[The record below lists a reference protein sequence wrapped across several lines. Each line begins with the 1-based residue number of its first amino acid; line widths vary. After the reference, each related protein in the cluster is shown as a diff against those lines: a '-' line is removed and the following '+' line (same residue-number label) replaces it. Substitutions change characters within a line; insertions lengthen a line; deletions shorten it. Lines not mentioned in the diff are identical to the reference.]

1 MQSIEIR
8 YNIDMK
14 ILIGDDSAL
23 IRDIL
28 AAAFQR
34 AGYEVTTAHNG
45 AEVLK
50 MALNTHPDAI
60 LMDYE
65 MPMLSGLSVLRQ
77 LKTSQ
82 MTRNIR
88 VYLLSGISDA
98 TTLQQA
104 NEAGVQG
111 FFVKPFDVHE
121 VVERIRNDLAHG
133 Q

>member
-1 MQSIEIR
+1 
-8 YNIDMK
+8 MK

-34 AGYEVTTAHNG
+34 AGYEVITAHNG

-60 LMDYE
+60 LMDYA

-82 MTRNIR
+82 TTQNIR

-98 TTLQQA
+98 PILQQA
-104 NEAGVQG
+104 NEVGVQG
-111 FFVKPFDVHE
+111 FFVKPFDVHG
-121 VVERIRNDLAHG
+121 VVERIRSDLAQG